1 MASSS
6 NSQANN
12 GSSELEDVRRTLRDV
27 ASVITAQNGARQE
40 PDLYKKFKGYDPP
53 SFSGT
58 TDPIVAETWLRE
70 IEKVFKV
77 MKCVEA
83 DKVRLATY
91 KIKGTAEHWWEFEEE
106 ALRKTETE
114 ITWEVFKDTFNKKYI
129 PKHIRAQK
137 AQEFANLIQGN
148 MTVAEYEAKFS
159 ELARYAPHL
168 IPDEASK
175 ADKFE
180 KGLRPILMKQVAG
193 FELEDYDKLVT
204 KAFKMEATL
213 ALTEQFKDKKHNGN
227 NGNNYKR
234 GSPNKS
240 HGGYGQPQKQR
251 RADNIKTP
259 VVTCSYCQGRHHV
272 DEYYKKNKLCFN
284 CGKSGHMVKDYT
296 QPCRQG
302 QLAPQAQRHQQQ
314 QRPPQQ
320 QQQQRRPFPND
331 QKAPTKGR
339 VFALTEKDA
348 DASQAVVEGIPENQ
362 ECGAF
367 CTRCGDPPPDWDAKR
382 G

>member
-12 GSSELEDVRRTLRDV
+12 GSSQAKNGNSELEDIRRTLRDV
-27 ASVITAQNGARQE
+27 TSVITAQNGARQE
-40 PDLYKKFKGYDPP
+40 PDLYKEFKGYDPP

-58 TDPIVAETWLRE
+58 TDPIVAEAWLRE

-91 KIKGTAEHWWEFEEE
+91 KIKGSAEHWWEFEEE
-106 ALRKTETE
+106 ALKKTKTE
-114 ITWEVFKDTFNKKYI
+114 ITWEVFNDKFNKKYI

-148 MTVAEYEAKFS
+148 MTVAKYEAKFW
-159 ELARYAPHL
+159 ELARYAPHV

-204 KAFKMEATL
+204 KPFKMEGTL
-213 ALTEQFKDKKHNGN
+213 ALTELFKDKKHNGN

-251 RADNIKTP
+251 RVDNIKTLA
-259 VVTCSYCQGRHHV
+259 VTCSYCQERHHI
-272 DEYYKKNKLCFN
+272 DECYKKNKLCFN
-284 CGKSGHMVKDYT
+284 CSKSGHMVKDRT
-296 QPCRQG
+296 QLCRQG
-302 QLAPQAQRHQQQ
+302 QPAPQAHR
-314 QRPPQQ
+314 PQQ
-320 QQQQRRPFPND
+320 
-331 QKAPTKGR
+331 
-339 VFALTEKDA
+339 
-348 DASQAVVEGIPENQ
+348 
-362 ECGAF
+362 
-367 CTRCGDPPPDWDAKR
+367 
-382 G
+382 